1 MESQGDQSRG
11 TMCKSRNTLDMKS
24 IKYWRSSMPKVCA
37 FFVMVGISFSVFAQ
51 TDAQLDQIR
60 AEARKAGVGSLLTQM
75 AQMKANVR
83 SQDASEI
90 FEPLDRAAKGTV
102 MTTTWRAKNVEF
114 KDIDRAI
121 EFQSKTHTLK
131 TICSQKVLAVL
142 IKEFGATMLSRFVDK
157 NNRLMWEV
165 RVDKE
170 NCNQL
175 QAIEA
180 LNTCNMI
187 AIEAMK
193 TMTRETE
200 KTRRSLSDCEADARG
215 KILMIMKVDY
225 KRQPGKYY
233 DDLKVEIMGADAF
246 VARSICNSPLKKV
259 MDELNYDYRIE
270 TSFEGGF
277 ITAST
282 VSSATCAS
290 ISSDKSKYDPKSIAA
305 QDKQRMETLLAIETL
320 GIERYLMTMAESA
333 KAISGQNVDAI
344 TKINSASV
352 ANKKLVYEYTVTANR
367 ESIDFSRLE
376 VLRANERANTCNEQT
391 SKILISLFDV
401 GVVKRYSDSKGEFL
415 FETSSSREEC
425 RRVWRQ

>member
-1 MESQGDQSRG
+1 
-11 TMCKSRNTLDMKS
+11 
-24 IKYWRSSMPKVCA
+24 
-37 FFVMVGISFSVFAQ
+37 MVGISFSVFAQ

-215 KILMIMKVDY
+215 KIVMIMKVDY

>member
-200 KTRRSLSDCEADARG
+200 KTRRSLSDCEVDARG

-233 DDLKVEIMGADAF
+233 DDLKVEIM
-246 VARSICNSPLKKV
+246 
-259 MDELNYDYRIE
+259 
-270 TSFEGGF
+270 
-277 ITAST
+277 
-282 VSSATCAS
+282 
-290 ISSDKSKYDPKSIAA
+290 
-305 QDKQRMETLLAIETL
+305 
-320 GIERYLMTMAESA
+320 
-333 KAISGQNVDAI
+333 
-344 TKINSASV
+344 
-352 ANKKLVYEYTVTANR
+352 
-367 ESIDFSRLE
+367 
-376 VLRANERANTCNEQT
+376 
-391 SKILISLFDV
+391 
-401 GVVKRYSDSKGEFL
+401 
-415 FETSSSREEC
+415 
-425 RRVWRQ
+425 

>member
-1 MESQGDQSRG
+1 
-11 TMCKSRNTLDMKS
+11 
-24 IKYWRSSMPKVCA
+24 MPKVCA

-215 KILMIMKVDY
+215 KIVMIMKVDY

>member
-1 MESQGDQSRG
+1 
-11 TMCKSRNTLDMKS
+11 MKS

-215 KILMIMKVDY
+215 KIVMIMKVDY

>member
-193 TMTRETE
+193 TMIRETE

-215 KILMIMKVDY
+215 KIVMIMKVDY

-246 VARSICNSPLKKV
+246 IARSICNSPLKKV

-290 ISSDKSKYDPKSIAA
+290 ISSDKSKYDSKSIAA

>member
-270 TSFEGGF
+270 TTFEGGF

>member
-215 KILMIMKVDY
+215 KIVMIMKVDY

-290 ISSDKSKYDPKSIAA
+290 ISSDKSKYDSKSIAA

>member
-1 MESQGDQSRG
+1 
-11 TMCKSRNTLDMKS
+11 
-24 IKYWRSSMPKVCA
+24 
-37 FFVMVGISFSVFAQ
+37 
-51 TDAQLDQIR
+51 
-60 AEARKAGVGSLLTQM
+60 
-75 AQMKANVR
+75 
-83 SQDASEI
+83 
-90 FEPLDRAAKGTV
+90 
-102 MTTTWRAKNVEF
+102 
-114 KDIDRAI
+114 
-121 EFQSKTHTLK
+121 
-131 TICSQKVLAVL
+131 VL

-193 TMTRETE
+193 TMIRETE

-215 KILMIMKVDY
+215 KIVMIMKVDY

-290 ISSDKSKYDPKSIAA
+290 ISSDKSKYDSKSIAA

>member
-1 MESQGDQSRG
+1 
-11 TMCKSRNTLDMKS
+11 MKS